1 MKTKCDSKFPNFRKE
16 IMLKGIRHDL
26 RVVKEMVIFG
36 NCRKLVRRETGLC
49 LREARVL
56 KD

>member
-1 MKTKCDSKFPNFRKE
+1 
-16 IMLKGIRHDL
+16 MLKGIRLDL
-26 RVVKEMVIFG
+26 GVVEEMVIFG

-49 LREARVL
+49 LREATVL